1 MVTRDQFE
9 SQVEF
14 FDLATRKKIDATA
27 GHSHSHFPIFFR
39 ISRGLEH
46 GIFLLVAPRGYSHS
60 DCPVVKADSL
70 HWL

>member
-1 MVTRDQFE
+1 MVIRDDSNHESIFLTRKLE
-9 SQVEF
+9 
-14 FDLATRKKIDATA
+14 KKIDDFA

-46 GIFLLVAPRGYSHS
+46 GIFLLVAPQGYSHS
-60 DCPVVKADSL
+60 HCPVVKADSL